1 MLLVSLT
8 AGTLFLGIASQG
20 ITNDQKQE
28 GQAPLS
34 AYRLSYQSASGR
46 EKSHQ
51 RVELEKGTPLLSI
64 ATQRKLVPDPCAR
77 PSIRFSNNKTVSR
90 ST

>member
-64 ATQRKLVPDPCAR
+64 ATQRKLVPDP
-77 PSIRFSNNKTVSR
+77 
-90 ST
+90 